1 MTSRTPPGS
10 ALAAFN
16 ALPAPRRV
24 VAAAAFAAA
33 FERATAED
41 AETLPLHEL
50 LTLASAAGWAAA
62 RRAQNDE
69 AGQGAGY
76 CNDLIRG
83 ALYHA
88 WLAAADHRRGLVV
101 MAEPVEI
108 VSNPH
113 SAALAA

>member
-33 FERATAED
+33 FERATDPD
-41 AETLPLHEL
+41 AETLPLDQL
-50 LTLASAAGWAAA
+50 LTAANAAGWAAA
-62 RRAQNDE
+62 RRAQNE
-69 AGQGAGY
+69 EQGQGCGY

-88 WLAAADHRRGLVV
+88 WLAAADHRAA
-101 MAEPVEI
+101 MALRAV
-108 VSNPH
+108 
-113 SAALAA
+113 A